1 MNYILIGSKA
11 SGKSLQPF
19 TLTRPVSEIRVG
31 ILTISEKWEL
41 ALKKPVSYFAEKY
54 LQKKFPLIKGDD
66 NIIINGAIIP
76 DKKLLK
82 AIHSLQPGE
91 VLFSNPVKLAARI
104 NGKQLNALKDYDG
117 LLKLKP
123 VNYDFPFTKVR
134 QSWDIFKMNGEEIRN
149 DYALLTKGRKSQKI
163 SKTNQVLGTDI
174 FIEEGAKVECS
185 MLNATNGPIYIGK
198 NAEVMEGS
206 MIRGPFALCEGA
218 VIKMGAKIYGDTTIG
233 PHCKAGGEISNS
245 VMFANSNKAHDGFIG
260 NSVIG
265 EWCNLGAATNTSNLK
280 NNYANVEVLDFQSYT
295 MIDTGSIFCGL
306 MMGDHSKCGINTM
319 FNTGTIVGVNSNI
332 FDAGFPI
339 KFIPSFAWG
348 GSRGFTTY
356 RLETAIEVAKRVF
369 ERRGKVFDKM
379 EEDILTHIFE
389 MITKSR
395 IDLKQD

>member
-1 MNYILIGSKA
+1 LVKEDNNIL
-11 SGKSLQPF
+11 
-19 TLTRPVSEIRVG
+19 
-31 ILTISEKWEL
+31 
-41 ALKKPVSYFAEKY
+41 
-54 LQKKFPLIKGDD
+54 
-66 NIIINGAIIP
+66 INGAVLP

-82 AIHSLQPGE
+82 AIYSLKPGE
-91 VLFSNPVKLAARI
+91 VLFSNPIMLAARI
-104 NGKQLNALKDYDG
+104 SMKQLNALKDSDD
-117 LLKLKP
+117 LSKLKQ
-123 VNYDFPFTKVR
+123 VNFDLPFTKVR
-134 QSWDIFKMNGEEIRN
+134 HTWDIFKLNGEQIRS
-149 DYALLTKGRKSQKI
+149 DFALLTNGKKSQKI
-163 SKTNQVLGTDI
+163 SKTNQLLGKEI
-174 FIEEGAKVECS
+174 FVEEGAKIECS
-185 MLNATNGPIYIGK
+185 VLNATNGPIYIGK
-198 NAEVMEGS
+198 NAEIMEGS
-206 MIRGPFALCEGA
+206 LIRGPFALGEGA

-348 GSRGFTTY
+348 GSKGFTTY
-356 RLETAIEVAKRVF
+356 RLETAIDVAKRVF
-369 ERRGKVFDKM
+369 ERRGKVFDKV
-379 EEDILTHIFE
+379 EQDILTHIFE
-389 MITKSR
+389 IITKSR
-395 IDLKQD
+395 IDLKQE